1 MDMSIGLLAR
11 KGGVGLPTLR
21 FYERR
26 RLLAPARRKASG
38 YRVYDEM
45 SLKRLRFIRR
55 AQTLG
60 FTLKEIGE
68 LLGLEG
74 PTPATGATCG
84 KVMRQARAKV
94 DQIRRKMKDLGR
106 MEETLSRMI
115 ADCKCGRA
123 SQPCSLLECFEEGGQ
138 ACEPLMN

>member
-1 MDMSIGLLAR
+1 MDMTIGILAR

-38 YRVYDEM
+38 YRVYDQM

-55 AQTLG
+55 AQSIG

-68 LLGLEG
+68 LLGLESQPG
-74 PTPATGATCG
+74 TGATCG

-94 DQIRRKMKDLGR
+94 DQIRQKMKDLRR
-106 MEETLSRMI
+106 MEETLSRLI
-115 ADCKCGRA
+115 DDCKCGRG
-123 SQPCSLLECFEEGGQ
+123 SKPCSLLECFEEGGPP
-138 ACEPLMN
+138 CEPLMN